1 VTESRRLKIGDF
13 RLDKDRFGLFRR
25 SKRVVLPTKAFE
37 VLCYLADRPGKVI
50 PKQTLLTEVW
60 GGQRADNT
68 VEQAIRQIRRALG
81 DEPTEARYIRTV
93 SGEGYCFVFPVEP
106 EPPED
111 RNARRWTARRIAAL
125 SVTLLAVMLAAVKLR
140 PALPA
145 PHLKNPL
152 RITRSPGRIFSPILA
167 GGRSI
172 YYQGFEQ
179 GVWRVLQAPEEGG
192 ESTAVA
198 TDLPN
203 AELCDIARDG
213 SALLLRSLTVSRDE
227 LAPVYIQPLPQGAAR
242 RVGDIQAY
250 DAAWE
255 PDGRHILL
263 SSGGAIFRVSLDDKR
278 AGKLCQMHGHI
289 YWMRRS
295 PGGRRLRFTVIDSET
310 EVTSLWELGPG
321 GNLHRL
327 FPGFKNQQCCGDWTP
342 DGSYYVFQVRTEYG
356 YQIWARREKESWFYT
371 VSEQPAP
378 LTLGPFSYRGPYAG
392 RDGKLYARAE
402 VERGE
407 LLRFDKKRNEFV
419 ALPSGI
425 TARTASFSPDGQWV
439 AYSGLPDPNLW
450 RSRSDGRDRIQLT
463 TNFLQTAM
471 PVWRPDG
478 RTIAFM
484 GRQTT
489 GTKWTIY
496 VIDPEGGAARALFS
510 DGRNDAEPAWS
521 PDGKRLAYCHW
532 LEGPDGMAI
541 YMVDAGNPKPA
552 MVPGSAGMAQPRWSP
567 DGRMLAAVRVAEGWL
582 EMLDVASGRWRELT
596 RYPSAYPN
604 WSGDG
609 KFVYFTARDG
619 GGRSVRRVRIADGAI
634 EDVADLRG
642 AGEGR
647 YFLGDWM
654 GLGPGDAPLVARDV
668 STEDIFAWEFD
679 EP

>member
-1 VTESRRLKIGDF
+1 MESRRLKIGEF
-13 RLDKDRFGLFRR
+13 SLDKDRLGLFRR
-25 SKRVVLPTKAFE
+25 SKRVELPTKAFE
-37 VLCYLADRPGKVI
+37 VLCYLVERPGQVI
-50 PKQTLLTEVW
+50 SKQTLLAAVW

-81 DEPTEARYIRTV
+81 DDPSEARYIRTV

-106 EPPED
+106 EAPE
-111 RNARRWTARRIAAL
+111 RPVARRWTARRIGVLAAVL
-125 SVTLLAVMLAAVKLR
+125 VVMMLAAVKLR

-145 PHLKNPL
+145 PHLKDPL
-152 RITRSPGRIFSPILA
+152 RITRSPGRILSPILA
-167 GGRSI
+167 GGSSV

-179 GVWRVLQAPEEGG
+179 GAWRVLRAPKAGG
-192 ESTAVA
+192 ESTAVG
-198 TDLPN
+198 TDVPN
-203 AELCDIARDG
+203 GELCDIARDG
-213 SALLLRSLTVSRDE
+213 SALLLRSLAVSRDE
-227 LAPVYIQPLPQGAAR
+227 LAPVYIQPLPKGAAR
-242 RVGDIQAY
+242 RVGDFQAY

-255 PDGRHILL
+255 PDGRHVLL

-278 AGKLCQMHGHI
+278 TVKLCQIPGLV

-310 EVTSLWELGPG
+310 EAASLWEMGSDG
-321 GNLHRL
+321 GLHRL
-327 FPGFKNQQCCGDWTP
+327 FPGFKNQQCCGEWTP

-378 LTLGPFSYRGPYAG
+378 LTLGPFSYRSPFAG
-392 RDGKLYARAE
+392 GDGKLYARTE

-407 LLRFDKKRNEFV
+407 LLRLDAKRSNFV
-419 ALPSGI
+419 ALPSRI
-425 TARTASFSPDGQWV
+425 SARTASFSPDGQWI

-450 RSRSDGRDRIQLT
+450 RSRSDGQERIQMT
-463 TNFLQTAM
+463 TNFLQTAL
-471 PVWRPDG
+471 PAWSPDG

-484 GRQTT
+484 GRRTT

-496 VIDPEGGAARALFS
+496 VIGPEGGAARALFS
-510 DGRNDAEPAWS
+510 DGRNDAEPSWS
-521 PDGKRLAYCHW
+521 PEGKRLAYCHW
-532 LEGPDGMAI
+532 LGEADEMGI
-541 YMVDAGNPKPA
+541 YLVDVANPKPA

-567 DGRMLAAVRVAEGWL
+567 DGKMLAAVRTAEGWL
-582 EMLDVASGRWRELT
+582 ELLDLASGRWRELT

-604 WSGDG
+604 WSRDG
-609 KFVYFTARDG
+609 RFVNFTTRDG

-634 EDVADLRG
+634 EDVASLRG
-642 AGEGR
+642 VGQGR